1 MGMMKAV
8 QVLLLFIIASMVTGC
23 QSNNETEVLPMNN
36 RDATQREGDIISLPE
51 PWYESDFSVER
62 SLLER
67 RSTRSYTNEPL
78 KLDEVS
84 QLLWAAQGIT
94 NTSGHRTAP
103 SAGALYPLEV
113 YIVVGN
119 VEDLAHGIYHYLP
132 ENHEL
137 ELISEGD
144 VRDKLAD
151 AALSQSSVREG
162 AVSIVI
168 TAIYERT
175 TGKYGERGIRYVHIE
190 VGHAAQNIC
199 LQATAMGLG
208 LVTVG
213 AFNDAEVAELLG
225 LAEEEEPMYI
235 IPAGRKI

>member
-1 MGMMKAV
+1 MCSIA
-8 QVLLLFIIASMVTGC
+8 FIFAGC
-23 QSNNETEVLPMNN
+23 QSNNETGALPMNN
-36 RDATQREGDIISLPE
+36 EDTSSREANIISLPE
-51 PWYESDFSVER
+51 PRYESDFSVEE

-67 RSTRSYTNEPL
+67 RSTRSYSDESLTME
-78 KLDEVS
+78 EVS

-94 NTSGHRTAP
+94 SPSGYRTAP

-119 VEDLAHGIYHYLP
+119 VEELAPGIYRYLP

-137 ELISEGD
+137 ESIAEGD
-144 VRDKLAD
+144 IREELAD
-151 AALSQSSVREG
+151 AALSQSSVRDG
-162 AVSIVI
+162 AVSVVI

-199 LQATAMGLG
+199 LQAAAMGLG
-208 LVTVG
+208 VVTVG
-213 AFNDAEVAELLG
+213 AFDDGDVAELLG
-225 LAEEEEPMYI
+225 LAADEKPLYI

>member
-1 MGMMKAV
+1 MDMMKAV
-8 QVLLLFIIASMVTGC
+8 QVLLLFSIALMVAGC
-23 QSNNETEVLPMNN
+23 QSSNGTEVLPMNN
-36 RDATQREGDIISLPE
+36 GDTTQREGDIISLPE
-51 PWYESDFSVER
+51 PWYQNDFSVER

-94 NTSGHRTAP
+94 NTSGYRTAP

-119 VEDLAHGIYHYLP
+119 VEDLAPGVYHYLP

-137 ELISEGD
+137 ELIVKGD

-162 AVSIVI
+162 AVSIII

-213 AFNDAEVAELLG
+213 AFNDGEVAGLLG
-225 LAEEEEPMYI
+225 LAEEEEPLYI